1 MKFVVKIGWML
12 NYNYDTDKSLCYV
25 LSGISKIF
33 TYICQNIERWEENS
47 IVQFLSS
54 ANVRTEVEVVADGT
68 LSIYNLQTSA
78 KMKEEE

>member
-12 NYNYDTDKSLCYV
+12 NYKYDTDKSVCYL

-33 TYICQNIERWEENS
+33 TYICQNIEENS
-47 IVQFLSS
+47 IAQFLSS